1 MWDAMEKTRQQ
12 GFGEEV
18 KRRIFLGTYA
28 LSSGYYDAYYLK
40 AQKVRTIIREEFEK
54 SFQDFDV
61 IAMPTSPSTA
71 FPLGS
76 KLQDPL
82 QMYLNDVLTLPANIA
97 GIPGIS
103 VPAGFS
109 KGLPVGLQF
118 MAGALQ
124 EEKIFRVAHA
134 YEKASDWVSCVPDL

>member
-1 MWDAMEKTRQQ
+1 
-12 GFGEEV
+12 
-18 KRRIFLGTYA
+18 
-28 LSSGYYDAYYLK
+28 
-40 AQKVRTIIREEFEK
+40 
-54 SFQDFDV
+54 
-61 IAMPTSPSTA
+61 
-71 FPLGS
+71 
-76 KLQDPL
+76 
-82 QMYLNDVLTLPANIA
+82 MYLNDVLTLPANIA